1 MPIMKVE
8 IVSISHQLLMSD
20 ILDTNAAHVSRSLS
34 QVKIDLT
41 CKVTVGDDLELITDV
56 IQTALRRADIVITIG
71 GLGAGSH
78 DFTRQAVARA
88 LKRDFS
94 PEFPG
99 IAGATILGD
108 KNAYMPGVFV
118 HDEQGVLFCLP
129 ANRGELAFLLETEVF
144 PYLHQYVRLPQKSA
158 WLLLR
163 TVGTVAS
170 TLKEMLTG
178 LAREPHEKV
187 TYDAFAGQAN
197 IRLWAQGN
205 SEEEVATRLA
215 RLKEEVRGR
224 LGDHVYGEGDERLEE
239 VVLTSLNQS
248 ERRLVLVE
256 CNTNRLLARAWQRLL
271 TADDRLVYFIA
282 TDSDE
287 ELAAYLQMPPYT
299 ADDDLV
305 RWCRVVAE
313 ALLEKTKSDLSL
325 VIFKSVMQGGVQ
337 VLVTLASPHGVSV
350 MNRSF
355 GGHPDYIDEWAGT
368 LGLTHL
374 RRWLLVHH

>member
-1 MPIMKVE
+1 MKVE

-34 QVKIDLT
+34 QVKIELT

-56 IQTALRRADIVITIG
+56 IQTALRRADVVITIG
-71 GLGAGSH
+71 GLGAGGNN
-78 DFTRQAVARA
+78 FTRQAVARA
-88 LKRDFS
+88 LKRDYS

-99 IAGATILGD
+99 IAGATTLGD
-108 KNAYMPGVFV
+108 KNAYMPGIFV
-118 HDEQGVLFCLP
+118 QDEQGVLFCLP

-144 PYLHQYVRLPQKSA
+144 PYMHQYVPLPQKSA

-163 TVGTVAS
+163 TVGIVAS
-170 TLKEMLTG
+170 TLKETLTG
-178 LAREPHEKV
+178 LAREPYEKV

-197 IRLWAQGN
+197 IRLWAQDN
-205 SEEEVATRLA
+205 SDEEVAARLA

-239 VVLTSLNQS
+239 VVLTSLHQS
-248 ERRLVLVE
+248 GRRLVLGE
-256 CNTNRLLARAWQRLL
+256 CNTNRLLAQTWQRLL
-271 TADDRLVYFIA
+271 KAEDTLVSFIA

-287 ELAAYLQMPPYT
+287 DLAAFSHISPYT

-305 RWCRVVAE
+305 RWCRAVAE
-313 ALLEKTKSDLSL
+313 ALLEQTKSDLSL
-325 VIFKSVMQGGVQ
+325 VIFNSVMQGGVQ

-350 MNRSF
+350 TNRSF
-355 GGHPDYIDEWAGT
+355 GGHPDYIDEWAAT